1 MAIVEFLLN
10 LSGAVFL
17 LLFAVQQVRN
27 GIESAHGASFKRIIT
42 NQENLVGAS
51 SSGLILAAILQS
63 SAAVGLL
70 VAGFASSGYI
80 GFPVALAT
88 ILGADLGSALIIQV
102 LSFRLDWL
110 VPMLLTLGGWFFI
123 KTSSNRFRQYGRI
136 LLGMAFI
143 LISLQLLRQA
153 VVPIRDSDFLPAIAT
168 YLASDFVTAY
178 LIGATLAFVMH
189 SSVATILMCVTLVQ
203 VGSIPFEAG
212 LSLLLGANFGSAM
225 IPVSLSKGLELSS
238 RRSVFANLFLRGVWS
253 LLILFAI
260 NMLPE
265 LWGSYTI
272 GAGAQTLI
280 TTHICFNVSLL
291 VLSLPICR
299 ALEPLFECFMP
310 DTEHADMADI
320 SGVYQSCLNPDN
332 LDKPQQAISNIKREL
347 LHLLQLIDDMFT
359 PSLNLYLQ
367 GIKKDIQSVQNMDK
381 DVNACFDNIRDY
393 VSNIPKEAYS
403 TVEMKQARGLL
414 EFAIRLQAASDVVA
428 CHICE
433 LASEAQRE
441 NSVFSQDGLAELTH
455 LHERIASNLDL
466 VNSVL
471 ISDDLESARLLS
483 LEKSEIKRLERKS
496 RKRHL
501 KRLQDGLVESI
512 LSSNAHLELLRAF
525 REFNSHICAVAY
537 PILHKHGQLLETRLI
552 HETPTKVK

>member
-17 LLFAVQQVRN
+17 LLFAVRQVRN
-27 GIESAHGASFKRIIT
+27 GIEHAHGASFKRIIT

-51 SSGLILAAILQS
+51 LSGLILAAILQS

-70 VAGFASSGYI
+70 VAGFASNGYI

-178 LIGATLAFVMH
+178 LIGASLAFVMH

-212 LSLLLGANFGSAM
+212 VSLLLGANFGSAM
-225 IPVSLSKGLELSS
+225 IPVSLSRGLELSS

-265 LWGSYTI
+265 LWGRYTI

-299 ALEPLFECFMP
+299 ALEPLFECFLP
-310 DTEHADMADI
+310 DTKHADMADR
-320 SGVYQSCLNPDN
+320 SDVYQSCLNPEN

-359 PSLNLYLQ
+359 PSLNLYQ
-367 GIKKDIQSVQNMDK
+367 QRIKEDIQAVQNMDK
-381 DVNACFDNIRDY
+381 DVNACFDNIRDF

-403 TVEMKQARGLL
+403 KAEMKQARDLL

-428 CHICE
+428 SHICE

-441 NSVFSQDGLAELTH
+441 NSVFSQDGLVELTH

-483 LEKSEIKRLERKS
+483 LEKSEIKRLECKS

-552 HETPTKVK
+552 HETPTKAK

>member
-1 MAIVEFLLN
+1 LAIVEFLLN

-17 LLFAVQQVRN
+17 LLFAVRQVRN
-27 GIESAHGASFKRIIT
+27 GIERAHGASFERIIT

-153 VVPIRDSDFLPAIAT
+153 VVPIRHSDFLPAIAT

-225 IPVSLSKGLELSS
+225 IPVSLSRGLELSS

-299 ALEPLFECFMP
+299 ALEPLFERFLP
-310 DTEHADMADI
+310 DTEHADMADR

-359 PSLNLYLQ
+359 PSLNLYQQ
-367 GIKKDIQSVQNMDK
+367 GIKEDIQAVQNMDK
-381 DVNACFDNIRDY
+381 DVNACFDNIRDF
-393 VSNIPKEAYS
+393 VSNIQKEAYS
-403 TVEMKQARGLL
+403 KAEMKQARGLL

-428 CHICE
+428 SHICE
-433 LASEAQRE
+433 LASEAQSE
-441 NSVFSQDGLAELTH
+441 NSVFSQDGLVELTH

-501 KRLQDGLVESI
+501 KRLHDGLVESI

-552 HETPTKVK
+552 HETPTKAK

>member
-17 LLFAVQQVRN
+17 LLFAVRQVRN
-27 GIESAHGASFKRIIT
+27 GIERAHGASFERIIT

-70 VAGFASSGYI
+70 VAGFVSSGYI

-153 VVPIRDSDFLPAIAT
+153 VVPIRHSDFLPAIAT

-178 LIGATLAFVMH
+178 LIGAALAFVMH

-225 IPVSLSKGLELSS
+225 IPVSLSRGLELSS

-299 ALEPLFECFMP
+299 ALEPLFERFLP
-310 DTEHADMADI
+310 DTEHADMADR
-320 SGVYQSCLNPDN
+320 SGVYV
-332 LDKPQQAISNIKREL
+332 IK
-347 LHLLQLIDDMFT
+347 
-359 PSLNLYLQ
+359 
-367 GIKKDIQSVQNMDK
+367 
-381 DVNACFDNIRDY
+381 
-393 VSNIPKEAYS
+393 
-403 TVEMKQARGLL
+403 
-414 EFAIRLQAASDVVA
+414 AAS
-428 CHICE
+428 
-433 LASEAQRE
+433 
-441 NSVFSQDGLAELTH
+441 
-455 LHERIASNLDL
+455 
-466 VNSVL
+466 
-471 ISDDLESARLLS
+471 
-483 LEKSEIKRLERKS
+483 
-496 RKRHL
+496 
-501 KRLQDGLVESI
+501 
-512 LSSNAHLELLRAF
+512 
-525 REFNSHICAVAY
+525 
-537 PILHKHGQLLETRLI
+537 
-552 HETPTKVK
+552 TPTT

>member
-17 LLFAVQQVRN
+17 LLFAVRQVRN
-27 GIESAHGASFKRIIT
+27 GIERAHGASFERIIT

-70 VAGFASSGYI
+70 VAGFASNGYI

-153 VVPIRDSDFLPAIAT
+153 VVPIRHSDFLPAIAT

-225 IPVSLSKGLELSS
+225 IPVSLSRGLELSS

-299 ALEPLFECFMP
+299 ALEPLFECFLP
-310 DTEHADMADI
+310 DTKHADMADR
-320 SGVYQSCLNPDN
+320 SDVYQSCLNPEN

-359 PSLNLYLQ
+359 PSLNLYQQ
-367 GIKKDIQSVQNMDK
+367 GIKEDIQAVQNMDK
-381 DVNACFDNIRDY
+381 DVNACFDNIRDF

-403 TVEMKQARGLL
+403 KAEMKQARGLL

-428 CHICE
+428 SHICE

-441 NSVFSQDGLAELTH
+441 NSVFSQDGLVELTH

-552 HETPTKVK
+552 HETPTKAK

>member
-1 MAIVEFLLN
+1 
-10 LSGAVFL
+10 
-17 LLFAVQQVRN
+17 
-27 GIESAHGASFKRIIT
+27 
-42 NQENLVGAS
+42 
-51 SSGLILAAILQS
+51 
-63 SAAVGLL
+63 
-70 VAGFASSGYI
+70 
-80 GFPVALAT
+80 
-88 ILGADLGSALIIQV
+88 
-102 LSFRLDWL
+102 
-110 VPMLLTLGGWFFI
+110 
-123 KTSSNRFRQYGRI
+123 
-136 LLGMAFI
+136 
-143 LISLQLLRQA
+143 
-153 VVPIRDSDFLPAIAT
+153 
-168 YLASDFVTAY
+168 
-178 LIGATLAFVMH
+178 
-189 SSVATILMCVTLVQ
+189 MCVTLVQ

-265 LWGSYTI
+265 LWRSYTI

>member
-17 LLFAVQQVRN
+17 LLFAVRQVRN
-27 GIESAHGASFKRIIT
+27 GIERAHGASFERIIT

-153 VVPIRDSDFLPAIAT
+153 VVPIRHSDFLPAIAT

-225 IPVSLSKGLELSS
+225 IPVSLSRGLELSS

-299 ALEPLFECFMP
+299 ALEPLFERFLP
-310 DTEHADMADI
+310 DTEHADMADR

-359 PSLNLYLQ
+359 PSLNLYQQ
-367 GIKKDIQSVQNMDK
+367 GIKEDIQAVQNMDK
-381 DVNACFDNIRDY
+381 DVNACFDNIRDF

-403 TVEMKQARGLL
+403 KAEMKQARGLL

-428 CHICE
+428 SHICE
-433 LASEAQRE
+433 LASEAQSE
-441 NSVFSQDGLAELTH
+441 NSVFSQDGLVELTH

-552 HETPTKVK
+552 HETPTKAK

>member
-1 MAIVEFLLN
+1 LAIVEFLLN

-17 LLFAVQQVRN
+17 LLFAVRQVRN
-27 GIESAHGASFKRIIT
+27 GIERAHGASFERIIT

-178 LIGATLAFVMH
+178 LIGASLAFVMH

-225 IPVSLSKGLELSS
+225 IPVSLSRGLELSS

-299 ALEPLFECFMP
+299 ALEPLFERFLP
-310 DTEHADMADI
+310 DTEHADMADR

-359 PSLNLYLQ
+359 PSLNLNQQ
-367 GIKKDIQSVQNMDK
+367 GIKEDIQAVQNMDK
-381 DVNACFDNIRDY
+381 DVNACFDNIRDFG
-393 VSNIPKEAYS
+393 SKIPKEAYS
-403 TVEMKQARGLL
+403 KAEMKQARGLL

-428 CHICE
+428 SHICE

-441 NSVFSQDGLAELTH
+441 NSVFSQDGLVELTH

-501 KRLQDGLVESI
+501 KRLHDGLVESI

-552 HETPTKVK
+552 HETPTKAK

>member
-17 LLFAVQQVRN
+17 LLFAVRQVRN
-27 GIESAHGASFKRIIT
+27 GIERAHGASFERIIT

-153 VVPIRDSDFLPAIAT
+153 VVPIRHSDFLPAIAT

-178 LIGATLAFVMH
+178 LIGASLAFVMH

-225 IPVSLSKGLELSS
+225 IPVSLSRGLELSS

-299 ALEPLFECFMP
+299 ALEPLFERFLP
-310 DTEHADMADI
+310 DTEHADMADR

-359 PSLNLYLQ
+359 PSLNLYQQ
-367 GIKKDIQSVQNMDK
+367 GIKEDIQAVQNMDK
-381 DVNACFDNIRDY
+381 DVNACFDNIRDF

-403 TVEMKQARGLL
+403 KAEMKQARGLL

-428 CHICE
+428 SHICE

-441 NSVFSQDGLAELTH
+441 NRVFSQDGLVELTH

-552 HETPTKVK
+552 HETPTKAK